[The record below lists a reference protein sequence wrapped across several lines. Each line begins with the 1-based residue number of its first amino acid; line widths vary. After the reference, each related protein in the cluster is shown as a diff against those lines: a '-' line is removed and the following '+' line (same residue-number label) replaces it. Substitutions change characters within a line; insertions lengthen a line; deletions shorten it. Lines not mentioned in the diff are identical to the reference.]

1 MNKGDESVSEQK
13 PRVSNSVSRIH
24 QDFVKQEQ
32 LRERRMHNKKVSLYR
47 NLAIMATIFVV
58 LVGSLLFM
66 LVKQHDLLQQKEQ
79 EKIVLQEELEKE
91 KESQKELKTQIVK
104 LDDDDYIAKIVRKDL
119 FLSKKGE
126 KIFNIP
132 NPTED
137 SKEAK
142 VSQNQKE

>member
-1 MNKGDESVSEQK
+1 MSEQN
-13 PRVSNSVSRIH
+13 PRKSNSVSRIH

-32 LRERRMHNKKVSLYR
+32 LREKRMHNKKVSMYR
-47 NLAIMATIFVV
+47 NLAFMTTIFVV
-58 LVGSLLFM
+58 LVGSLIFT
-66 LVKQHDLLQQKEQ
+66 LVKQHDILQKKE
-79 EKIVLQEELEKE
+79 EAKIVLQKELKQVEIQK
-91 KESQKELKTQIVK
+91 KELKTQIVK

-137 SKEAK
+137 SKETK
-142 VSQNQKE
+142 VSQNQK